1 MEIKSNYIPHNFRN
15 KYLKNVGG
23 SYSSTVLQSTVSG
36 EAGTKVVVIDDLETS
51 SKDKAL
57 SANMGK
63 YLNENKQ
70 DKNEYVDTINQ
81 YLSTDSDVK
90 FNSVAGKNGEF
101 DNLKVKGGLD
111 VFTIT
116 SNEVRGTNGI
126 LYVTDSAQ
134 VTGITSNE
142 NNVMVLTVSDSVFR
156 VDDIL
161 LSQTFDSS
169 SKKIVLKV
177 TTVDDGTTITC
188 NVIEALGNIETGD
201 ALVRIANTS
210 DAARQSSILLNPYD
224 GCIDI
229 RTGCKSESDSI
240 VSSRIGNLDGITDTD
255 FGKLS
260 GDGLY
265 SNNAYLSG
273 AIRNLS
279 GKWELKDDGSGKLA
293 NGNISWDTNGNLNLK
308 FGTKKVFKK
317 FDIDDY
323 DFSNAFK
330 IDLSDGLNF
339 YFTKNKDND
348 PRTIILPSGK
358 ELEGYEVEMD
368 FDGNPGLIT
377 VKCDSNYVIRYNGS
391 YVNEIRIGHYPR
403 RLKLVARKTY
413 QLLSQRCE
421 WWIDNAAEF
430 KISSDGTF
438 AGTFRSI

>member
-177 TTVDDGTTITC
+177 TTVDGTTITC

-229 RTGCKSESDSI
+229 RTGCTSESDST

-255 FGKLS
+255 FGELS

-308 FGTKKVFKK
+308 
-317 FDIDDY
+317 
-323 DFSNAFK
+323 
-330 IDLSDGLNF
+330 
-339 YFTKNKDND
+339 
-348 PRTIILPSGK
+348 
-358 ELEGYEVEMD
+358 
-368 FDGNPGLIT
+368 
-377 VKCDSNYVIRYNGS
+377 
-391 YVNEIRIGHYPR
+391 
-403 RLKLVARKTY
+403 
-413 QLLSQRCE
+413 
-421 WWIDNAAEF
+421 
-430 KISSDGTF
+430 
-438 AGTFRSI
+438 

>member
-23 SYSSTVLQSTVSG
+23 SYSSTVLQPTVSG

-90 FNSVAGKNGEF
+90 FKSVAGKNGEF

-111 VFTIT
+111 IFTIT

-177 TTVDDGTTITC
+177 NTVDGTTITC

-229 RTGCKSESDSI
+229 RTGCTSESDST
-240 VSSRIGNLDGITDTD
+240 VSSRIGNLDGTITVTVS
-255 FGKLS
+255 K
-260 GDGLY
+260 
-265 SNNAYLSG
+265 
-273 AIRNLS
+273 
-279 GKWELKDDGSGKLA
+279 KLKDDGSGNLA

-308 FGTKKVFKK
+308 YGTRKEFKTI
-317 FDIDDY
+317 DIDDY
-323 DFSNAFK
+323 DFANAFEV
-330 IDLSDGLNF
+330 DLKDGLNF
-339 YFTKNKDND
+339 FFTKNKDND
-348 PRTIILPSGK
+348 PRTIILPCSDTFIG
-358 ELEGYEVEMD
+358 LEVEMI
-368 FDGNPGLIT
+368 FKGNPGLIRLE
-377 VKCDSNYVIRYNGS
+377 CANNYAFMYNGQDIRYIS
-391 YVNEIRIGHYPR
+391 IGHYPR
-403 RLKLVARKTY
+403 RLKLVARKYNFSTKGMC
-413 QLLSQRCE
+413 S